1 MGEATV
7 VALGSRNPSEVGKR
21 EYRRVQYLPEIDI
34 EAGTGFACGLR
45 VSLCGL
51 VGLVLITYMYTGF
64 ARGAG
69 AWVRGVGGER

>member
-7 VALGSRNPSEVGKR
+7 VALGSGNPSEVGKR
-21 EYRRVQYLPEIDI
+21 EYRYLPEIDI

-45 VSLCGL
+45 LSLCWFGW
-51 VGLVLITYMYTGF
+51 VGVITYMYTSF

-69 AWVRGVGGER
+69 AWERGVGGER